1 MGSLLGMSE
10 DDLDPA
16 ANTQMFQAFVDRR
29 ELDEQEA
36 KTGRGS
42 GWRWAALAA
51 LVALVIAA
59 AIVWLVL
66 SR

>member
-1 MGSLLGMSE
+1 MGSLMGMSE

-36 KTGRGS
+36 KTERSS
-42 GWRWAALAA
+42 GWKWAAAA

>member
-1 MGSLLGMSE
+1 MGSLMGMSE

-42 GWRWAALAA
+42 GWKWALAA

>member
-1 MGSLLGMSE
+1 VCMSE

-36 KTGRGS
+36 KTRRGS
-42 GWRWAALAA
+42 GWKALAA
-51 LVALVIAA
+51 LVALVVAA
-59 AIVWLVL
+59 AIVWFALA
-66 SR
+66 R

>member
-1 MGSLLGMSE
+1 MSE

-29 ELDEQEA
+29 EVDEQEA
-36 KTGRGS
+36 KTRRGS
-42 GWRWAALAA
+42 GWKALAV

-66 SR
+66 AR